1 MKQKATIGVIALAL
15 MMTGAVD
22 GIGDLPSIAL
32 FGQQLVFFFIL
43 GAIIFLLPAGLISAE
58 LCTQFKEQSGIYYW
72 SKKAFGPSTGTL
84 AAWLQWVNTM
94 VWFPTA
100 LSAMTGTLAYLLMP
114 SLAHDPVYLVGSS
127 LLVFWLMTLVNMKG
141 IKQASRIAAI
151 GIGLGMVI
159 PMCLIIGMA
168 FLWVIMGKPLALHLT
183 SQAVFPPL
191 HHAATWASLT
201 AIITSF
207 LGMELATVHVKK
219 IHNAHKIFP
228 KALVIA
234 ITIIMLTMGIGSLG
248 VALVIPHQ
256 SIVLTTGTIQTF
268 HMLFTTFHIGWM
280 EKVAG
285 LLLILGSAGAMV
297 NWLISPAN
305 SLAHAAK
312 DGFLPKSLAK
322 DNQHHMPANILL
334 LQAVIV
340 TLVSMAFFLMPS
352 INGSY
357 WLLIDLSTELYVT
370 MYLLMFA
377 ASFKHLWQAKKINV
391 IPGGKVSALTLN
403 ILGIIACM
411 ITLVIGFFPPSQI
424 DVGSSGHF
432 VLLFAGGLITMTL
445 PSVLLM
451 GYKRYFNKTL
461 NPSAL
466 TTSARI

>member
-1 MKQKATIGVIALAL
+1 MKNKATIGVLALAL

-43 GAIIFLLPAGLISAE
+43 GAIMFLLPAGLISAE
-58 LCTQFKEQSGIYYW
+58 LCTQFKEESGIYYW
-72 SKKAFGPSTGTL
+72 SKQAFGASTGTF

-100 LSAMTGTLAYLLMP
+100 LPALTGTLAYLLAP
-114 SLAHDPVYLVGSS
+114 GLAHNPVYLVGSS
-127 LLVFWLMTLVNMKG
+127 LFVFWVMTLVNMKG

-183 SQAVFPPL
+183 DKAILPPL
-191 HHAATWASLT
+191 SHAATWASLT

-207 LGMELATVHVKK
+207 LGMELAAVHVKK

-228 KALVIA
+228 KALMIA
-234 ITIIMLTMGIGSLG
+234 IAIIIFTMGIGSLG

-312 DGFLPKSLAK
+312 DGFLPKILAK
-322 DNQHHMPANILL
+322 DNQHHMPANVLL

-340 TLVSMAFFLMPS
+340 SLVSMAFFLMPS

-357 WLLIDLSTELYVT
+357 WLLIDLSTELYVI

-377 ASFKHLWQAKKINV
+377 ASFKHLCRAEKINV
-391 IPGGKVSALTLN
+391 IPGGKLGAIALS
-403 ILGIIACM
+403 ILGLIACI
-411 ITLVIGFFPPSQI
+411 ITLTIGFFPPTQI
-424 DVGSSGHF
+424 NFGTTTHF
-432 VLLFAGGLITMTL
+432 MLLFAGGLLVMVS
-445 PSVLLM
+445 PSILLII
-451 GYKRYFNKTL
+451 YKKYCHKAASGISVATV
-461 NPSAL
+461 
-466 TTSARI
+466 T